1 MWNYNDKYGRT
12 SYKDWFPFNLNVS
25 YIKKSFTFRNSRIAM
40 SQCLRNI
47 GNKSELTKK
56 EAGQTDEIFLSPRN
70 KSFQNSNSNRRTCF
84 FFSLF
89 LASPIWDLENFPTFL
104 YSLKKKQIKRTK
116 FFCPRLEKWETD
128 YKRSR
133 FYYWDTTEIRAGRVT
148 LSYYWDKG

>member
-1 MWNYNDKYGRT
+1 
-12 SYKDWFPFNLNVS
+12 
-25 YIKKSFTFRNSRIAM
+25 M

-104 YSLKKKQIKRTK
+104 YSLKKKQVERTEFLQVSQVGEARNSLKKKQVKRMK
-116 FFCPRLEKWETD
+116 FFQVPETNHS
-128 YKRSR
+128 KTQIVTVVPASFLVSFVLLQSR
-133 FYYWDTTEIRAGRVT
+133 T
-148 LSYYWDKG
+148 